1 MKIAARTHEAPS
13 VERAEER
20 GGSETILL
28 LEDDDVTRKLT
39 RMILEDLGYRVLS
52 AEDGTHAAQLTRSFD
67 GEIHLLLS
75 DIMIPDGNGVD
86 WARRLRILR
95 PRMSTVFMSAYSR
108 ESLMNEGIP
117 DPGQPFLRKPFP
129 PAVLAWTLR
138 EALDS

>member
-1 MKIAARTHEAPS
+1 MKTAARTQQAGSPAAH
-13 VERAEER
+13 EER

-28 LEDDDVTRKLT
+28 IEDDDVTRTLT

-52 AEDGTHAAQLTRSFD
+52 AQNGTHAAQLNRSFD

-86 WARRLRILR
+86 WARRLREDR
-95 PRMSTVFMSAYSR
+95 PRMSTVFMSGYSR
-108 ESLMNEGIP
+108 ERLMHEGIP
-117 DPGQPFLRKPFP
+117 DPGLPFLHKPFP
-129 PAVLAWTLR
+129 AAVLALTLR

>member
-1 MKIAARTHEAPS
+1 MKSAARTHQAPS
-13 VERAEER
+13 PSRAEER
-20 GGSETILL
+20 GGTETILL
-28 LEDDDVTRKLT
+28 LEDDQVTRALT

-52 AEDGTHAAQLTRSFD
+52 AETGRHAAQLNRSFD

-86 WARRLRILR
+86 WARRLRGDR

-108 ESLMNEGIP
+108 EALKREGIP

-129 PAVLAWTLR
+129 AAVLA
-138 EALDS
+138 